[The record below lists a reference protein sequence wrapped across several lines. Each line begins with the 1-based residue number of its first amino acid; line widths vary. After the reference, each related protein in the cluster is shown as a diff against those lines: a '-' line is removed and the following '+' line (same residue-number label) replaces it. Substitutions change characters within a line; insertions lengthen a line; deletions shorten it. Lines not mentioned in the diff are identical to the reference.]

1 MSRAGNDAGWN
12 TVLWVVTWQSII
24 TAVVASLF
32 FYIKGAVYGLGALA
46 GGGISI
52 ATGLLF
58 AANLYARGDVGN
70 PRQMVA
76 ALYTAESLKFVLSIG
91 LFILAAVHFREAFLA
106 VIVTYWLTTLLYWLA
121 LLFK

>member
-1 MSRAGNDAGWN
+1 M
-12 TVLWVVTWQSII
+12 
-24 TAVVASLF
+24 
-32 FYIKGAVYGLGALA
+32 YGLGALA

-58 AANLYARGDVGN
+58 AANLFARGGAGN
-70 PRQMVA
+70 PRQIVVA
-76 ALYTAESLKFVLSIG
+76 FYTAESLKFVLSIG

-106 VIVTYWLTTLLYWLA
+106 VIVTYWMTILLYWLA